1 MKLNITAI
9 AIIGS
14 VVLLFACSKDSY
26 KTKPT
31 LKVTSVSRNYVTP
44 KDNLVIQLQA
54 TDKQGDFPG
63 GSLTYKINRLNQRPL
78 EIGIPDYEERTILL
92 ADSSFGFDRDFQKA
106 DFEKSF
112 EYQGELHKSSIEND
126 TINIYFFII
135 DRGKNVSDTVYT
147 NTIVIEKS

>member
-14 VVLLFACSKDSY
+14 LTVLFACSKDTY

-31 LKVTSVSRNYVTP
+31 LKVTSVSRNYVTS
-44 KDNLVIQLQA
+44 KDDLVIELEA
-54 TDKQGDFPG
+54 TDKQGDYPG
-63 GSLTYKINRLNQRPL
+63 GTFTYKINRLNQHPL
-78 EIGIPDYEERTILL
+78 EIGIPDYEERTIPLT
-92 ADSSFGFDRDFQKA
+92 DSSFGFDRDFQKA
-106 DFEKSF
+106 TFEKKF
-112 EYQGELHKSSIEND
+112 EYQGELHKSSVEND

-147 NTIVIEKS
+147 DTIVIEKS